1 MIVDYE
7 VDIVELKKMM
17 IENHIDTIEQLS
29 EKTGV
34 NRKTLS
40 EILSGQS
47 YPGTMVMKKI
57 STAMGLQNDTV
68 GRIFFKEVLA

>member
-7 VDIVELKKMM
+7 VDVVELKKMM
-17 IENHIDTIEQLS
+17 AEHHIDTIEMLAK
-29 EKTGV
+29 KTGV

-40 EILSGQS
+40 EILSKQS

-57 STAMGLQNDTV
+57 ATAMDLQNEVV

>member
-7 VDIVELKKMM
+7 VDVVELKKMM
-17 IENHIDTIEQLS
+17 AEHHIDTIEMLA

-40 EILSGQS
+40 EILSKQS

-57 STAMGLQNDTV
+57 ATAMDLQNEVV